1 VYKFKKI
8 GITQNVLINK
18 KRNEVS
24 ENLDTR
30 WFDLLSTQSLQIIT
44 LSYKQKNPEK
54 FFKSLNIKGFI
65 LTGGNDI
72 SIGKK
77 SITNFKK
84 RDIFE
89 KKIIKYCIKNNL
101 PILGICRGMQLL
113 NLFFGGEIERILG
126 HSGTNHK
133 VYFYK
138 KTMLVNS
145 YHKYGINK
153 NNLGK
158 DLKPI
163 FLDKNNFVEFFEHK
177 LFKFTGI
184 MWHIERYKKFKKNDL
199 MLLKKIF

>member
-30 WFDLLSTQSLQIIT
+30 WFDLLSTQNLQIIT

-54 FFKSLNIKGFI
+54 FFKNLNIKGFI

-84 RDIFE
+84 RDI
-89 KKIIKYCIKNNL
+89 
-101 PILGICRGMQLL
+101 
-113 NLFFGGEIERILG
+113 
-126 HSGTNHK
+126 
-133 VYFYK
+133 
-138 KTMLVNS
+138 
-145 YHKYGINK
+145 
-153 NNLGK
+153 
-158 DLKPI
+158 
-163 FLDKNNFVEFFEHK
+163 
-177 LFKFTGI
+177 
-184 MWHIERYKKFKKNDL
+184 
-199 MLLKKIF
+199 

>member
-1 VYKFKKI
+1 MYKFKKI

-177 LFKFTGI
+177 
-184 MWHIERYKKFKKNDL
+184 
-199 MLLKKIF
+199 